1 MYRVL
6 YKHLAITGKCKLTE
20 KWEKGPYIVVEKLV
34 TDNPVYKDRKEFD
47 GDDIRTSLRNWLS

>member
-6 YKHLAITGKCKLTE
+6 FKHLAITGKCKLTE
-20 KWEKGPYIVVEKLV
+20 KWEKGPYIFVEKLV

-47 GDDIRTSLRNWLS
+47 VGDIRTSLRNWLS